1 MLNSAAA
8 TVCVNAPLL
17 AAHGRN
23 GDGLAK
29 RGEALSRRRSGF
41 GSELT
46 DTTPGPERKRR
57 APVVTRRRPKC
68 SSKRSAHCENALVL
82 AARCRDGDGL
92 SKIGEEL
99 SRRRSGFGSE
109 LTDTTPGPER
119 KRRAPVVTRR
129 RPKCSS
135 KRSAH
140 CENTLVLAARCR
152 DGDGLARR

>member
-1 MLNSAAA
+1 MHELCSLAGFQMLNSAAA

-23 GDGLAK
+23 G
-29 RGEALSRRRSGF
+29 
-41 GSELT
+41 
-46 DTTPGPERKRR
+46 
-57 APVVTRRRPKC
+57 
-68 SSKRSAHCENALVL
+68 N
-82 AARCRDGDGL
+82 GL
-92 SKIGEEL
+92 SKRGEEL

-140 CENTLVLAARCR
+140 CENTLVLTARCR
-152 DGDGLARR
+152 NGDGLARR